1 MSNRYR
7 IYFALRG
14 LWYTFLGLGC
24 TRWICEKLHLSS
36 QYHPVGGTNHSL
48 NEIIF
53 DQNDLA
59 EGLLMGDNNT

>member
-7 IYFALRG
+7 MYYFARG
-14 LWYTFLGLGC
+14 VWYTFISLDC
-24 TRWICEKLHLSS
+24 TKRIMVWCRMDPSTAS
-36 QYHPVGGTNHSL
+36 ASL

-59 EGLLMGDNNT
+59 EGLLMGDQ